1 MAHLGSLQPRNVRTN
16 ELSALSDC
24 ARFCALRLCGCCQ
37 TRSELVCP
45 FMPQHACPSLPP
57 IRRCQACLC
66 SFTERPAIEP
76 HAHTLV
82 VRLPPSLADTDSVS
96 QSASST
102 SDLSPPY
109 LLLPS
114 PSPRVLLKSSPLGS
128 LGDGLHPPSFPS
140 LAFPLCLY
148 LPDPSF
154 PPASLQ
160 AFTPIISL
168 WTHRSPSSPCLYLLS
183 PSSVIVCLPRRLP
196 PPSLSSATSSS
207 ASVSRIQLPPPASS
221 TIYRLAR
228 LQTPIQSPI
237 STSC

>member
-1 MAHLGSLQPRNVRTN
+1 MGSLHPRNVRTN
-16 ELSALSDC
+16 ELAALSDC

-66 SFTERPAIEP
+66 CFTERPAIEP

-114 PSPRVLLKSSPLGS
+114 PSPRVLLISSPLGS

-140 LAFPLCLY
+140 LTFPLCLY
-148 LPDPSF
+148 LPYPSF
-154 PPASLQ
+154 PPCSLASLYSHHIFLD
-160 AFTPIISL
+160 APFAIVALLVSAYAL
-168 WTHRSPSSPCLYLLS
+168 LGHCLS
-183 PSSVIVCLPRRLP
+183 PSSF
-196 PPSLSSATSSS
+196 A
-207 ASVSRIQLPPPASS
+207 AAQSV
-221 TIYRLAR
+221 
-228 LQTPIQSPI
+228 
-237 STSC
+237 

>member
-1 MAHLGSLQPRNVRTN
+1 MPWCLASAPTAALCLFLPLSSTCILPQQLAPVAHMGSLQPRNVRTN
-16 ELSALSDC
+16 ELAALSDC

-66 SFTERPAIEP
+66 CFTERPAIEP

-114 PSPRVLLKSSPLGS
+114 PSPRVLLISSPLGS

-140 LAFPLCLY
+140 LTFPLCLY
-148 LPDPSF
+148 LPYPSF
-154 PPASLQ
+154 PP
-160 AFTPIISL
+160 
-168 WTHRSPSSPCLYLLS
+168 C
-183 PSSVIVCLPRRLP
+183 
-196 PPSLSSATSSS
+196 
-207 ASVSRIQLPPPASS
+207 
-221 TIYRLAR
+221 
-228 LQTPIQSPI
+228 
-237 STSC
+237 